1 MQSYQNIP
9 PRGDRGGP
17 SLTEIFPL
25 SSRKIHFWKS
35 GILVPGI
42 ALAVLGLSLL
52 GIGACIIF
60 MLFWVVYVY
69 SGTTKPLA
77 IYLVPALMTAL
88 LTWLVLRSP
97 IWNATYQLFELIRP
111 GLNAQGA
118 PLALVFLREFFDAG
132 LTEELVKALP
142 ILVCLAIGLLLGR
155 SQVGPGSSRLKRIL
169 DRLAVR
175 TPLDGVLVGLA
186 SGAGFLVV
194 ANFFYWV
201 PRYIAEI
208 FQQMNVDVT
217 TPSAAWTGGVLSGF
231 QLMIFSALQGLSG
244 PMAWAA
250 INGYFIGLAYLRRA
264 GWPIMFLAIGWIST
278 SALHGLWNTA
288 SNMKDYGPYVRYVVA
303 VLGFIYFLACLLK
316 ARQLEPRLAGDA
328 RRQRSAGPR
337 ESDAPSLTE
346 ILPISSAN
354 ISIRKS
360 RILVPGIATALLC
373 VFLYENI
380 GITEGARR
388 FTNALGAYIIFMLFW
403 MVYAY
408 SGTRKPLAIYA
419 VPALMGALFI
429 WLSPLLWVIYL
440 VPQQL
445 WRAQQGEPMAML
457 LLRMFLGPGLCEE
470 LVKAVPILIGLGIGL
485 KLGRPQLGSGRPR
498 LRRILDWFAVRTP
511 LDGILIG
518 LASGAGFTVM
528 ETFFLYVPGTTAQ
541 VIKQTNVETA
551 GLLGGLALMIFRVMD
566 GFGGHMAW
574 TATNGYFIGLAYVRR
589 AAWPLLFAVGWLST
603 GALHALWDTA
613 AFGAARI
620 GGFVLYVLCVI
631 FFVGFIYFLACL
643 LKARQLEPELAGGT
657 IKGEDSTIVAPLGA
671 PVAAPAAAATAPA
684 SPQHAA
690 PAPAASAGAPYPA
703 AATATA
709 SFVLLVEGTKLPLAR
724 GRVVDLASIPAF
736 GSRAAGIVAEV
747 TSDPSDPDFLR
758 LTNLGTRTWNA
769 KDGGGTRHAVPPGRS
784 VRLAVGAHIDFGPLS
799 GDIDA
804 NIAGTGD

>member
-1 MQSYQNIP
+1 MQSYQNVP
-9 PRGDRGGP
+9 PQSSP

-42 ALAVLGLSLL
+42 VLAVLGLSLL

-97 IWNATYQLFELIRP
+97 IWNATYQLFESIRP

-132 LTEELVKALP
+132 LTEELTKALP
-142 ILVCLAIGLLLGR
+142 ILICLAIGLGLDR
-155 SQVGPGSSRLKRIL
+155 SQLAPGSSRVKRIL
-169 DRLAVR
+169 HHLAVR
-175 TPLDGVLVGLA
+175 TPLDGVLIGLA

-208 FQQMNVDVT
+208 FQQTNVDVT
-217 TPSAAWTGGVLSGF
+217 NLTVAWSAGVLSGF
-231 QLMIFSALQGLSG
+231 QLMIFSAVQGLSG

-264 GWPIMFLAIGWIST
+264 AWPITFVAIGWIST
-278 SALHGLWNTA
+278 SVLHGLWNTA
-288 SNMKDYGPYVRYVVA
+288 SNIKDYGPYVHYIVA
-303 VLGFIYFLACLLK
+303 VLGFLYFLACLLK

-328 RRQRSAGPR
+328 LAERSAGSR
-337 ESDAPSLTE
+337 ESGAPSLTE

-360 RILVPGIATALLC
+360 RLLVPGIATALLC
-373 VFLYENI
+373 VFLFENI

-403 MVYAY
+403 MVYTY
-408 SGTRKPLAIYA
+408 SGTRKPLAMYA

-429 WLSPLLWVIYL
+429 WLSPLLWMIYL

-445 WRAQQGEPMAML
+445 WRAQQDEPIALL

-470 LVKAVPILIGLGIGL
+470 LVKAVPILIGLGIAL
-485 KLGRPQLGSGRPR
+485 KLGRPQLGAARPR

-511 LDGILIG
+511 LDGILVG
-518 LASGAGFTVM
+518 LASGGGFTIM
-528 ETFFLYVPGTTAQ
+528 ETFFLYVPATTAEM
-541 VIKQTNVETA
+541 IKQTNMETA

-574 TATNGYFIGLAYVRR
+574 SATNGYFIGLAYVRR
-589 AAWPLLFAVGWLST
+589 AAWPLLLAVGWLST

-613 AFGAARI
+613 AFGAGRL
-620 GGFVLYVLCVI
+620 GGLVFYVLCVI
-631 FFVGFIYFLACL
+631 FFVGFMYFLACL
-643 LKARQLEPELAGGT
+643 LKARQLEPELAGGAM
-657 IKGEDSTIVAPLGA
+657 KRVDSIATAPISTT
-671 PVAAPAAAATAPA
+671 VTAPAGATGSPA

-690 PAPAASAGAPYPA
+690 AAPPATAPAIA
-703 AATATA
+703 AVP
-709 SFVLLVEGTKLPLAR
+709 FMLLVEGTKLPLVH
-724 GRVVDLASIPAF
+724 GRVIDLASVAEF
-736 GSRAAGIVAEV
+736 GSRATGIVAEV
-747 TSDPSDPDFLR
+747 TSEPSDPDVLR
-758 LTNLGTRTWNA
+758 LTNLGNLTWNA
-769 KDGGGTRHAVPPGRS
+769 KDARTRYAVPPGRS
-784 VRLAVGAHIDFGPLS
+784 VPLATGTRIDFGPLS

-804 NIAGTGD
+804 NIAGSGD

>member
-1 MQSYQNIP
+1 
-9 PRGDRGGP
+9 
-17 SLTEIFPL
+17 
-25 SSRKIHFWKS
+25 
-35 GILVPGI
+35 
-42 ALAVLGLSLL
+42 
-52 GIGACIIF
+52 
-60 MLFWVVYVY
+60 
-69 SGTTKPLA
+69 
-77 IYLVPALMTAL
+77 
-88 LTWLVLRSP
+88 
-97 IWNATYQLFELIRP
+97 
-111 GLNAQGA
+111 
-118 PLALVFLREFFDAG
+118 
-132 LTEELVKALP
+132 
-142 ILVCLAIGLLLGR
+142 
-155 SQVGPGSSRLKRIL
+155 
-169 DRLAVR
+169 
-175 TPLDGVLVGLA
+175 
-186 SGAGFLVV
+186 
-194 ANFFYWV
+194 
-201 PRYIAEI
+201 
-208 FQQMNVDVT
+208 MNVDVT

-264 GWPIMFLAIGWIST
+264 AWPIMFLAIGWIST

-373 VFLYENI
+373 VFLFENI

-388 FTNALGAYIIFMLFW
+388 FTNAFGAYLIFMLFW

-440 VPQQL
+440 VPQKL
-445 WRAQQGEPMAML
+445 WGAQQDESMAML

-470 LVKAVPILIGLGIGL
+470 LVKAVPILICLGIGL
-485 KLGRPQLGSGRPR
+485 RLGRPQLGSGSLRSKLIRPGLNAQGSPLTLVS
-498 LRRILDWFAVRTP
+498 LRKWFDAGLTEEQTKRILDYFAVRTP

-541 VIKQTNVETA
+541 LIKQTNVETA

-589 AAWPLLFAVGWLST
+589 GAWPLLFAVGWLST

-657 IKGEDSTIVAPLGA
+657 IKREDSTIVAPLSA

-724 GRVVDLASIPAF
+724 GRVIDLASIPAF

-758 LTNLGTRTWNA
+758 LTNLGNRTWNA
-769 KDGGGTRHAVPPGRS
+769 QDGGGTRHAVPPGRR